1 MPQDNPEPYVQQYKH
16 QLDELK
22 YQLRKDLQQ
31 IQEPQARA
39 MMETAAEVLHGLAK
53 AFDDYQQ
60 KTEPAWKSS
69 ETKVESRKAPE
80 KGNIGPSQ
88 SSSPTH
94 G

>member
-1 MPQDNPEPYVQQYKH
+1 MPQDKPEPYVQQYKH

-22 YQLRKDLQQ
+22 YNLRRDLQQ

-39 MMETAAEVLHGLAK
+39 MMETAAEVLSCLAK
-53 AFDDYQQ
+53 AFADYQQ

-69 ETKVESRKAPE
+69 EAKVETRQAE
-80 KGNIGPSQ
+80 QKGNIGPSQ

>member
-1 MPQDNPEPYVQQYKH
+1 MPQDKPEPYVQQYKL

-22 YQLRKDLQQ
+22 HQLRKDLQQ

-39 MMETAAEVLHGLAK
+39 MMETTAEVLSGLSK
-53 AFDDYQQ
+53 AFDDYQH

-69 ETKVESRKAPE
+69 EAKVETSE
-80 KGNIGPSQ
+80 DEQKGNIGPSK